1 MPTVDIE
8 TSVVSHATA
17 APSADPNIAAL
28 QIQAR
33 DWWRL
38 QRPNFDVI
46 NSQLVINEASAGD
59 PTAAADRIALLDG
72 APLVPITTEAQ
83 DIADALVSAS
93 LMPLKA
99 AADALH
105 LAAAA
110 FAGVEYLL
118 TQNCRHIA
126 NAHILPKVYETL
138 EDMGYGGMLITTP
151 AEFLGGLY
159 DAEESDT

>member
-1 MPTVDIE
+1 MATVYIE

-17 APSADPNIAAL
+17 RPSADANIAAL

-38 QRPNFDVI
+38 ERPNFELVT
-46 NSQLVINEASAGD
+46 SQLVINEASAGD
-59 PTAAADRIALLDG
+59 VTAAADRLALLDG
-72 APLVPITTEAQ
+72 VPLVPITSDVQ

-105 LAAAA
+105 VAAAA
-110 FAGVEYLL
+110 YAGVEYLL

-126 NAHILPKVYETL
+126 NAHILPRVYETL
-138 EDMGYGGMLITTP
+138 ETLGYGGMLVATP
-151 AEFLGGLY
+151 AEFLGEIY
-159 DAEESDT
+159 DDEESDS